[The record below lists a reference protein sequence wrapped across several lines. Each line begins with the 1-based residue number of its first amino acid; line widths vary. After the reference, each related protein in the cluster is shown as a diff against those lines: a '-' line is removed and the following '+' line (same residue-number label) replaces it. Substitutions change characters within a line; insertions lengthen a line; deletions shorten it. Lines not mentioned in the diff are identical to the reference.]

1 MSKRRAVVIGI
12 NKYKEYPEIPELKGA
27 VHDANE
33 MATLLREE
41 GDFEIAPEH
50 MLLNDQATFV
60 AMRKAISDLLWR
72 IDPCDLSLFYFSG
85 HGFEDGRGAGY
96 LAPYDMCHDEPFVCG
111 ISMHELREMVIG
123 AKNKASIVG
132 LLDCCYS
139 GLATEGDKAAAAA
152 TLGIGHHF
160 EDFPQGTGRTILASS
175 GKDQKSR
182 EISCNCERS
191 QGAAHEHGIF
201 TYHLLEGLQ
210 GKAAGSDGNVSLDK
224 LCRHV
229 KGAMEGDDHAPCL
242 FQSSVSG
249 DTIIATVR
257 RREKIDQLFS
267 QAEGFYGQAP
277 ENVWALFAAID
288 VLGKLIA
295 FAPDLGRVRDLKAGL
310 DEELTKYKS
319 KAPAWLRI
327 RQIEIGSKYPD
338 QFEFLRSAARN
349 LCVEEVLKQ
358 SLTRKTVLVSLC
370 RAIQD
375 PEAYEDLL
383 GAMDE
388 ARNEPV
394 AIQGRLAAAG
404 LQAKGACA

>member
-27 VHDANE
+27 VHDATE
-33 MATLLREE
+33 IATILREE
-41 GDFEIAPEH
+41 GDFEIAPQH
-50 MLLNDQATFV
+50 LLINEQASFLAIRQ
-60 AMRKAISDLLWR
+60 AMSDLLWR
-72 IDPCDLSLFYFSG
+72 TDPCDLSLFYFSG

-96 LAPYDMCHDEPFVCG
+96 LAPYDMFHEEPFVCG
-111 ISMHELREMVIG
+111 IGMHELREMVIG
-123 AKNKASIVG
+123 ARNKASIVG

-160 EDFPQGTGRTILASS
+160 EDLPQGTGRTILASS

-182 EISCNCERS
+182 EISRKCERS
-191 QGAAHEHGIF
+191 EGALHEHGIF
-201 TYHLLEGLQ
+201 TFHLLEGLQ
-210 GKAAGSDGNVSLDK
+210 GKAAGADGNVSLDK

-229 KGAMEGDDHAPCL
+229 ADAMKGDDHAPCV

-249 DTIIATVR
+249 DTIITTVG
-257 RREKIDQLFS
+257 RREKIEQLFL
-267 QAEGFYGQAP
+267 QADGLYGQAP

-295 FAPDLGRVRDLKAGL
+295 FAPDLARVRDLRGRL
-310 DEELTKYKS
+310 DQELAKYKS
-319 KAPAWLRI
+319 KAPAWLLS

-338 QFEFLRSAARN
+338 QLNFLRSTVRN
-349 LCVEEVLKQ
+349 LSVEEVLKQ

-370 RAIQD
+370 RATLD
-375 PEAYEDLL
+375 PDAYEDLV
-383 GAMDE
+383 GALDA

-394 AIQGRLAAAG
+394 AMQSRPAAAA
-404 LQAKGACA
+404 LQAKGAGA